1 MLKKRVAK
9 LEAQKGIRKQDCI
22 LLAFTD
28 EEKGTME
35 IEKEHQ
41 RVFSGPIDEG
51 KKFINNMG
59 CHAVILPGG
68 DPRWCH

>member
-1 MLKKRVAK
+1 MLKKRIAK
-9 LEAQKGIRKQDCI
+9 LEAQKGIGKQNCI

-28 EEKGTME
+28 EEKGIME

-51 KKFINNMG
+51 KRFIKG
-59 CHAVILPGG
+59 IGQPALILPGI
-68 DPRWCH
+68 DPRWCQ